1 MTAGDLVLSVD
12 CSTTACKAIVWDA
25 AGGEVASGRQ
35 GFPLLNPVPDG
46 YEQDAG
52 DWSSALFAAIGEAV
66 RQLTP
71 ERRRAIRALGLT
83 HQRETFVLT
92 DRGGQPLLPAVVW
105 MDSRCRRHVELAQAR
120 LDPDEIHRIS
130 GKPVCTTPSLYKL
143 MFLLAE
149 HPEVARQAPMVLDV
163 HGYLAFALTGRF
175 ATSLA
180 SADPTGLIDMQA
192 RDWSPELLELAGI
205 GRAQLA
211 ELFAPGAVFGVLQP
225 DAATRCDLPPGLPV
239 VAGAGDGQ
247 AAGLGAGISGPG
259 RAYLNLGTAI
269 VSGVLSRTYTT
280 DRAFRTMYGALPD
293 SYFLE
298 TDLKGGTFTLGWLVE
313 TLLERDGSELA
324 RLEQQARA
332 LPPGAGGLLLLPYF
346 NAVMNP
352 YWDDDASGAILGLD
366 GSHGPAHLLR
376 AALEGIAL
384 EQRLH
389 SRAVEAASGV
399 PIDELVVMGG
409 GSESDLFCQIVAD
422 VLDRRIVR
430 ARSAQA
436 TSLGAAILAASAAG
450 LHPDIAAATRAM
462 TADGDAFEPG
472 PHREI
477 YDRLFNEAY
486 VGLYP
491 ALKNTMHALKRLRV

>member
-1 MTAGDLVLSVD
+1 LRGAEERLRDGHRVGARPAREVRRAARQRRHAQLRSRRVCSGRVGDAGVRGCGRRRASERQLAARRRRSRRDHERRTNRPVRQAARARAPSRRGGRAHARRHPRVPGDLGRRSESAAGASRSRHGAPAAARAPRPNRAGRRRGSDALRRLLWSGRSMTAGDLVLSVD

-35 GFPLLNPVPDG
+35 GFPLLTPVPDG

-211 ELFAPGAVFGVLQP
+211 ELFAPGAVF
-225 DAATRCDLPPGLPV
+225 
-239 VAGAGDGQ
+239 
-247 AAGLGAGISGPG
+247 
-259 RAYLNLGTAI
+259 
-269 VSGVLSRTYTT
+269 
-280 DRAFRTMYGALPD
+280 
-293 SYFLE
+293 
-298 TDLKGGTFTLGWLVE
+298 
-313 TLLERDGSELA
+313 
-324 RLEQQARA
+324 
-332 LPPGAGGLLLLPYF
+332 
-346 NAVMNP
+346 
-352 YWDDDASGAILGLD
+352 
-366 GSHGPAHLLR
+366 
-376 AALEGIAL
+376 
-384 EQRLH
+384 
-389 SRAVEAASGV
+389 
-399 PIDELVVMGG
+399 
-409 GSESDLFCQIVAD
+409 
-422 VLDRRIVR
+422 
-430 ARSAQA
+430 
-436 TSLGAAILAASAAG
+436 
-450 LHPDIAAATRAM
+450 
-462 TADGDAFEPG
+462 
-472 PHREI
+472 
-477 YDRLFNEAY
+477 
-486 VGLYP
+486 
-491 ALKNTMHALKRLRV
+491 